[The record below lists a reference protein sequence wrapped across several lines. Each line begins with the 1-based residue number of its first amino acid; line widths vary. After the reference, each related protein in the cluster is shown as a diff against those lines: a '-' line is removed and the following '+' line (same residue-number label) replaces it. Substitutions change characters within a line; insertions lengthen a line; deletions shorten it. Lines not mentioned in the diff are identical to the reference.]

1 MKSRTKLAVAA
12 LAALPAPF
20 VIAAPA
26 SARVDPTFDSS
37 PRYTVEQSPE
47 WETLAGGAMRGVL
60 HVPGYG
66 WVRGFCVAAGN
77 RYDAGTIYGF
87 PAGNAEARVEVYAD
101 GPGGLCTEPV
111 PATRLTVNVTPVYVD
126 PESGVHSLA
135 DQGCWGSLSVTNA
148 PYLTANAGGVACAA
162 PTSGGPHPNY
172 LTGGYAV
179 AMSADG
185 LMYFDQPA
193 SAFHVEWVSPQARRI

>member
-1 MKSRTKLAVAA
+1 MKTRAKMTAGA
-12 LAALPAPF
+12 LAALPLTALL
-20 VIAAPA
+20 AAPA
-26 SARVDPTFDSS
+26 SARVDPAFDAA

-60 HVPGYG
+60 RVPGYG

-101 GPGGLCTEPV
+101 GPGGWCTEPV
-111 PATRLTVNVTPVYVD
+111 PATRLTVHVTPVYVD
-126 PESGVHSLA
+126 PESGVHVLA
-135 DQGCWGSLSVTNA
+135 ERGCSAVAGVANA
-148 PYLTANAGGVACAA
+148 PALTAVAGGVACAA
-162 PTSGGPHPNY
+162 PTSGGAHPNY
-172 LTGGYAV
+172 LTGGYSV

-193 SAFHVEWVSPQARRI
+193 SAFHVEWVSPQARRL